1 LFFKILFL
9 SLKKGKSKNEKV
21 VKRNEKVMKKGM

>member
-9 SLKKGKSKNEKV
+9 SLKKGKLKNEKV
-21 VKRNEKVMKKGM
+21 VKRNEKEMKKGM